1 MPACA
6 EQRAQQSLSKEA
18 NGMVHMVFYIM
29 DFSQV
34 ATDSPRFAPGFKH
47 AGAGS
52 EPVEG
57 VKGFDKLSRTVT

>member
-6 EQRAQQSLSKEA
+6 EQRAQQSLTKEA

-34 ATDSPRFAPGFKH
+34 ATDSSRFAPGFKHTGAGSGFKH

-57 VKGFDKLSRTVT
+57 